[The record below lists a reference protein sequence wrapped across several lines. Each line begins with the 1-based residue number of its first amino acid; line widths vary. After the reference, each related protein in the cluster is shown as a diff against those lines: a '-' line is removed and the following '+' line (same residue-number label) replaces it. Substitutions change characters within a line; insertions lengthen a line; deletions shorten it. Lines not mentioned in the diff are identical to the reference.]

1 MANRVV
7 LMDGGMGQELIRRAK
22 GEPTPAWSAQVMD
35 LEPEL
40 VTEVHLENI
49 RAGARTITV
58 NAYSVMR
65 SRLEAVGKAN
75 RFEAL
80 QHKACELALGARE
93 VSGED
98 VTVTGCL
105 SPFIWSYR
113 PGLNPGVE
121 EMLPTYREAARIQAQ
136 YVDVMLCETMGSGEE
151 ALAAATAAAETGKPV
166 WVAWTL
172 MDDGSGRVRSGETL
186 AEANAKL
193 TDLPVTVRLANCSC
207 PESIDA
213 GLEDLL
219 ALGGPVG
226 AYANGFTGIKEY
238 FTAGET
244 VEGLEARADLGPAQY
259 ADFAMRWAEQG
270 VSLIGGCCEISPA
283 HIAELNKRLQSAGY
297 DITARAA

>member
-1 MANRVV
+1 MSGIV

-40 VTEVHLENI
+40 VYDVHLENI
-49 RAGARTITV
+49 RAGARAITV
-58 NAYSVMR
+58 NAYSVSP
-65 SRLEAVGKAN
+65 SRLKDVGKAD

-80 QHKACELALGARE
+80 QHKACELALSARDD
-93 VSGED
+93 SGED

-105 SPFIWSYR
+105 SPYIWSYR
-113 PGLNPGVE
+113 PGLNPGVD
-121 EMLPTYREAARIQAQ
+121 EMLPHYRDVARIQAEH
-136 YVDVMLCETMGSGEE
+136 VDVLLCETMGSGAE
-151 ALAAATAAAETGKPV
+151 AFAAATAAAETGKPV
-166 WVAWTL
+166 WVSWTL

-193 TDLPVTVRLANCSC
+193 DDLPVHVRLVNCSC
-207 PESIDA
+207 PESVDD
-213 GLEDLL
+213 GLADLI
-219 ALGGPVG
+219 ALGGTVG
-226 AYANGFTGIKEY
+226 AYANGFTGIKDY

-244 VEGLEARADLGPAQY
+244 VAGLEARADLGPSDY
-259 ADFAMRWAEQG
+259 ADFAVRWAEQG

-283 HIAELNKRLQSAGY
+283 HIAELNTRLRSVGY